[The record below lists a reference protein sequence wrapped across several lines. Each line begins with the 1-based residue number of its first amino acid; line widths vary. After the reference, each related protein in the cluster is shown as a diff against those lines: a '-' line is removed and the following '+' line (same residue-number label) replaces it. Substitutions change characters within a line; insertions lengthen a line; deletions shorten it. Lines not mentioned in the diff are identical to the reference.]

1 MEFVKPGKFVELA
14 YDLYEVDGENEVKMV
29 GFSKEH
35 PDRIVFGVDD
45 SVIPAFCDAIEGKTV
60 GDTFDIT
67 LSPKDAFGPRRE
79 EHVMELDR
87 ELFNDEDGKF
97 DEKHVYDGAAITM
110 MTAEGYPV
118 SGLVLSVTPLKVK
131 IDFNHPLAGKTVHY
145 KGEILLVRDATE
157 AELHPSCG
165 GGCGFRAHRAPTS
178 GIPQCGWRRGGAPH
192 RALCIRRWRD
202 LRQSRRGG
210 GPE

>member
-165 GGCGFRAHRAPTS
+165 GGCGD
-178 GIPQCGWRRGGAPH
+178 CGGCGH
-192 RALCIRRWRD
+192 DHGHCGCGD
-202 LRQSRRGG
+202 GCCH
-210 GPE
+210 

>member
-1 MEFVKPGKFVELA
+1 
-14 YDLYEVDGENEVKMV
+14 
-29 GFSKEH
+29 
-35 PDRIVFGVDD
+35 
-45 SVIPAFCDAIEGKTV
+45 
-60 GDTFDIT
+60 
-67 LSPKDAFGPRRE
+67 
-79 EHVMELDR
+79 MELDR

-165 GGCGFRAHRAPTS
+165 GGCGD
-178 GIPQCGWRRGGAPH
+178 CGGCGH
-192 RALCIRRWRD
+192 DHDHCGCGD
-202 LRQSRRGG
+202 GCCH
-210 GPE
+210 

>member
-131 IDFNHPLAGKTVHY
+131 IDFNHPLAGEDLYFSGKIISV
-145 KGEILLVRDATE
+145 E
-157 AELHPSCG
+157 ELSDDELQRLMHH
-165 GGCGFRAHRAPTS
+165 GGCGCGCSCGDGDCGS
-178 GIPQCGWRRGGAPH
+178 GCGDGG
-192 RALCIRRWRD
+192 C
-202 LRQSRRGG
+202 SGG
-210 GPE
+210 CHGGCC

>member
-1 MEFVKPGKFVELA
+1 MEFVKPGKYVELA
-14 YDLYEVDGENEVKMV
+14 YDLFEVDGENESKMV
-29 GFSKEH
+29 GFTKER
-35 PDRIVFGVDD
+35 PDRIIFGVDD
-45 SVIPAFCDAIEGKTV
+45 SVIPAFCDAIEGKSA

-67 LSPKDAFGPRRE
+67 LAPEDAFGPRRE
-79 EHVMELDR
+79 EHVMDLDK

-97 DEKHVYDGAAITM
+97 DSKHVFEGAAITM

-165 GGCGFRAHRAPTS
+165 GSCGDCGGCGHDH
-178 GIPQCGWRRGGAPH
+178 GHDHCGCGDGCCH
-192 RALCIRRWRD
+192 
-202 LRQSRRGG
+202 
-210 GPE
+210 